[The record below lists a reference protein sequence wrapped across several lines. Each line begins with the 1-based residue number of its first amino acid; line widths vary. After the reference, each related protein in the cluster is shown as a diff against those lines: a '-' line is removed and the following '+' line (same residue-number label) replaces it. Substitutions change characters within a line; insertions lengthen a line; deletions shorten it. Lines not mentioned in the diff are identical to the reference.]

1 MFVERGKPV
10 KEKYRMIEYPTEEAL
25 EEGLAELGDSPGD
38 QGVLEMIVSR
48 PKDDER
54 QELENARLDLVDGLV
69 GDNWLQRGSRRTEDG
84 SANPDMQIAIMNS
97 RIIKLVAQDR
107 GRWPLAGDQLFID
120 LDLSS
125 ENLPPGQ
132 RISIGQAILEITD
145 APHTGCRKFSDR
157 FGSGALRF
165 VNSKEGRTDRRRGIY
180 ARVVESGKIQVN
192 DIVAKVARA
201 E

>member
-1 MFVERGKPV
+1 MT
-10 KEKYRMIEYPTEEAL
+10 EYPTEEAL
-25 EEGLAELGDSPGD
+25 EERLVELGSSPGD
-38 QGVLEMIVSR
+38 RGIVEMIVSR

-54 QELENARLDLVDGLV
+54 QELEHARLDLVDGLV

-84 SANPDMQIAIMNS
+84 SAHPDMQVAIMNS

-107 GRWPLAGDQLFID
+107 SRWPLAGDQLFID

-125 ENLPPGQ
+125 DNLPPGQ

-145 APHTGCRKFSDR
+145 TPHTGCRKFSAR

-165 VNSKEGRTDRRRGIY
+165 VNSKEGRTLRRRGIY
-180 ARVVESGKIQVN
+180 ARVVQPGNIQVN
-192 DIVAKVARA
+192 DVVTKVTKP